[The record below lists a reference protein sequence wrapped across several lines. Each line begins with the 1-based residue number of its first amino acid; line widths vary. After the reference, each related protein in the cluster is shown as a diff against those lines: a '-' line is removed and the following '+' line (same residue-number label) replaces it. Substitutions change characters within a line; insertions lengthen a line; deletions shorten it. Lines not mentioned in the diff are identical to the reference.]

1 MSQLMYNS
9 SAAIFLHH
17 LKNLAAILKKAEKDA
32 KSRGIDESIIVNGRL
47 APDMLPLSS
56 QIQMVC
62 DQAKGCCARLTDTES
77 PAFADNEASFAELQA
92 RIKKTVA
99 FLRTIKKSA
108 YAGSEDHDITME
120 LPFGKIGFKGADYLN
135 GWVLPNFYFH
145 YSTAYSILR
154 HNGLQIGK
162 IDFLGMVPGM
172 TMTAQVAKR
181 LGIKPKSG
189 K

>member
-17 LKNLAAILKKAEKDA
+17 LKNLSSILKKAEKDA
-32 KSRGIDESIIVNGRL
+32 KSRGIQESTILNGRL

-56 QIQMVC
+56 QVQMVC
-62 DQAKGCCARLTDTES
+62 DQAKGCCGRLTDTET
-77 PAFADNEASFAELQA
+77 PVFEDNEASFAQLQA
-92 RIKKTVA
+92 RIKKTTA

-108 YAGSEDHDITME
+108 YAGSEDRDVTMD
-120 LPFGKIGFKGADYLN
+120 LPFGTIGFKGAAYLN

-162 IDFLGMVPGM
+162 IDFLGMAPGM
-172 TMTAQVAKR
+172 TMTAQAAKR
-181 LGIKPKSG
+181 LGIKPKSR